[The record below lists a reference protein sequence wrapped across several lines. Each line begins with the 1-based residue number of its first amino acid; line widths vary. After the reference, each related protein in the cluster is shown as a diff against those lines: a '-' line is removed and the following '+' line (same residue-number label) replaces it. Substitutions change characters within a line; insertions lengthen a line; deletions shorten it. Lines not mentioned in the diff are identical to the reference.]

1 MKLAVTPNLR
11 KLLELCLH
19 YGRGA
24 VWLGVAAA
32 IVTCSP
38 RATVLEQVKTLG
50 VLRVAT
56 VNSPTTYYAS
66 NEGPV
71 GFEFDLASGFAR
83 YLGVK
88 LEVMIANSPP
98 DTLAL
103 LDIGQAHF
111 AAAGL
116 GISPAREVRY
126 RFTQPLLTVQPQLV
140 YRSGQPR
147 PRNLGELQGRLRI
160 MGGTLHSDRLRTLRA
175 EYPGLVW
182 EESPNQET
190 EELLYQ
196 VANGELDY
204 TVANSDIIAIHRR
217 YYPQLRV
224 AFSLAE
230 SQELAWAFSRRLDSS
245 LYDQAGAYLRSI
257 GNSELERL
265 RDRYF
270 GHVEQVDYF
279 GAVALATH
287 VESRLPRFRPYFEE
301 AARQHDLDWRLLAA
315 IGYQESLWNP
325 AAVSPTGVRGIMMLT
340 NATAAF
346 LNVSDRE
353 DPRQSIFGGA
363 RYFRRMLDLL
373 PPEIR
378 DPDRTWMALA
388 AYNMGLGHLL
398 DARELTAGLGR
409 DPNRWLDVRNS
420 LPLLT
425 QRKWHAQTR
434 YGYAR
439 GYEALHYVG
448 NIRTFYDML
457 VWITDGRGNPQPEPE
472 PPVQPPQAEPPP
484 PDRTRDPL
492 NIDTPVL

>member
-1 MKLAVTPNLR
+1 MMPAVPPNLYPLL
-11 KLLELCLH
+11 KLGLR
-19 YGRGA
+19 YGWVGA
-24 VWLGVAAA
+24 WFAAA
-32 IVTCSP
+32 ASIATCSP

-50 VLRVAT
+50 ELRVAT
-56 VNSPTTYYAS
+56 VNSPTTYYAGS
-66 NEGPV
+66 DGPV
-71 GFEFDLASGFAR
+71 GFEYDLARGFAE
-83 YLGVK
+83 YLGVQVRMV
-88 LEVMIANSPP
+88 LAASPP
-98 DTLAL
+98 ETLNL
-103 LDIGQAHF
+103 LDRGDAHI

-116 GISPAREVRY
+116 GISPAREARY
-126 RFTQPLLTVQPQLV
+126 RFSQPLLVVQPQLV

-147 PRNLGELQGRLRI
+147 PRNLGELQGRLQVTA
-160 MGGTLHSDRLRTLRA
+160 GTLHSERLRVLKA
-175 EYPGLVW
+175 EYPQLVW
-182 EESPNQET
+182 DEKPDSEP
-190 EELLYQ
+190 EELLYK
-196 VANGELDY
+196 VANGDLDY
-204 TVANSDIIAIHRR
+204 TIANSDIIAIHRR

-230 SQELAWAFSRRLDSS
+230 SQELAWAFARKLDSS

-257 GNSELERL
+257 SNSELERL

-270 GHVEQVDYF
+270 GHVEQVDYY

-287 VESRLPRFRPYFEE
+287 VESRLPRFRAYFEE
-301 AARQHDLDWRLLAA
+301 AASLHNLDWRLLAA

-325 AAVSPTGVRGIMMLT
+325 AAVSPTGVRGLMMLT

-346 LNVSDRE
+346 LNVADRE

-373 PPEIR
+373 PPEIAE
-378 DPDRTWMALA
+378 PDRTWMALA

-398 DARELTAGLGR
+398 DARELTAQLGGNA
-409 DPNRWLDVRNS
+409 NRWLDVRNS

-472 PPVQPPQAEPPP
+472 PPVKAPEVKPPTVKE
-484 PDRTRDPL
+484 TRDPL